1 MFSII
6 QPLFLQKTKLFIWD
20 WDLNL
25 NLGRKKFSLC
35 VSVVR
40 RVNESKKNGGDQSPH
55 GFKRSDGPYKI
66 LKGCGN
72 GGSTHIVFGLWITKS
87 EIQCCFRFLSSIFKT
102 MKIARASQSA
112 SFCISGAR
120 KTCEMTSKN
129 ACFF

>member
-25 NLGRKKFSLC
+25 VRKKFNFR

-40 RVNESKKNGGDQSPH
+40 GVNESKKNGGDQSPH
-55 GFKRSDGPYKI
+55 GSKRSDGPYKI

-72 GGSTHIVFGLWITKS
+72 GGSTHNVFGLWIAKS

-102 MKIARASQSA
+102 MKIACASQSA

-120 KTCEMTSKN
+120 KTCEMTSNN